1 MSRRRARSE
10 ACSSHCT
17 APRQSLSGEAAAACN
32 AVRDQQSRYAILKF
46 DDAKA
51 LVVESTGGINGD
63 HSSAEAEF
71 GAFLGNL
78 ANECRLV
85 VYNFQYI
92 NTNVNPAMP
101 QQKSIAFTL

>member
-1 MSRRRARSE
+1 MHRREMASAGADRGA
-10 ACSSHCT
+10 
-17 APRQSLSGEAAAACN
+17 GG
-32 AVRDQQSRYAILKF
+32 
-46 DDAKA
+46 DATKMVMDA
-51 LVVESTGGINGD
+51 HAWVNVHYMLDKCLVVESTGGINGD